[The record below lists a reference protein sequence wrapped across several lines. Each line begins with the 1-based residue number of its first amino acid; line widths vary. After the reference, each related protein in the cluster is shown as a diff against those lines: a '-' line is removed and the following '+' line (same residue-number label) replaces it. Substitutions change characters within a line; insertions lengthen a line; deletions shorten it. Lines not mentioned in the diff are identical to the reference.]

1 MKSSRWVP
9 CMATFALLIAI
20 LAGCS
25 GQQDLMVTT
34 RLDKDSYAAYE
45 PAVLSVRA
53 GQQVRLT
60 FKNAENAENSYNFVL
75 VQGGED
81 VMRDVGFA
89 VSDAVSQVGS
99 ASDYLPIA
107 KAERAK
113 VLVYTKVL
121 APGMSETLTFTA
133 PPAGSYQFMC
143 TTSNGARSFWTY
155 GMVGT
160 LTVEP

>member
-1 MKSSRWVP
+1 MYHLFTNLFICFVSTQIKKR
-9 CMATFALLIAI
+9 
-20 LAGCS
+20 
-25 GQQDLMVTT
+25 
-34 RLDKDSYAAYE
+34 R
-45 PAVLSVRA
+45 
-53 GQQVRLT
+53 
-60 FKNAENAENSYNFVL
+60 NAENSYNFVL
-75 VQGGED
+75 VQAGED

-113 VLVYTKVL
+113 ILVYTNVL

-133 PPAGSYQFMC
+133 PPAGSYRFMC
-143 TTSNGARSFWTY
+143 TTNNGAHSFWTY